1 MLFVVLGTVVMGA
14 CGSDP
19 ARSQYPRAPK
29 NVAEFAGRYPGSCIV
44 EGDGAG
50 SVRQS
55 FSFQTGSDRVVN
67 GGIRVEPEG
76 ERPIKHGSD
85 RVVNGGIRVEPEGE
99 RPIKHGSDQVVNG
112 GIGVEPEGERP
123 IRPGDTESDGFF
135 VNEVERFDSN
145 DCSGSAPADA
155 SKYPFRIRE
164 TVTFDDGT
172 TGVVIESGE
181 AGSGDTSLLQL
192 VSNTAIRRGI
202 FETPDGESSAQPLWD
217 ADETKAAG

>member
-85 RVVNGGIRVEPEGE
+85 R
-99 RPIKHGSDQVVNG
+99 VVNG